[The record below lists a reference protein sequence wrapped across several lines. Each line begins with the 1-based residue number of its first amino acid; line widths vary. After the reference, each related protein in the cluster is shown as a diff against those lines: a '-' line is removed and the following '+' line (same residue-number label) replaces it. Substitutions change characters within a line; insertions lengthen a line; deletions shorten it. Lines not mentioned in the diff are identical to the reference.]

1 MIRGEGQVAV
11 RGCKKGK
18 SIEVI
23 DSSVEPYSFGK
34 IASEVKLY
42 ERNRGIPLARVS
54 DWDSNPNDVSV
65 PFQIYMEAF
74 EKSLDT
80 LTKYPDIDQT
90 KDICETIKLTLLGKS
105 IAPEKLHIF
114 GSATQAINMLF
125 FALSVKNPG
134 ARVIILNPSYF
145 SIKNS
150 AETFG
155 LMTGTIYR
163 SSSNGFQFPTA
174 EIETVR
180 KRYEA
185 DIKQKVRAVVI
196 TEPIY
201 SSGVKQH
208 SASLQA
214 LAKYCGDNDLLLI
227 IDGAFSGL
235 SWRGEYTWQDLD
247 LLSLLKHKHVVLVD
261 SISKSLFI
269 LNTKVGIL
277 YGPQWLV
284 AIAETGISWISGN
297 ITALQQQLV
306 AAVFSQSYEPEITR
320 SCRENIEHFKSRFA
334 HLERLAVDSPYKLL
348 RPDSGYYALAV
359 RADCTIGNVDAMSW
373 SRYLIEK
380 GVYALPGH
388 AFGYSN
394 EDRFCFR
401 ISLAKLH
408 DDLKIKS
415 IFDQPVI

>member
-1 MIRGEGQVAV
+1 M
-11 RGCKKGK
+11 
-18 SIEVI
+18 EVI
-23 DSSVEPYSFGK
+23 ESAVDTYSFGK

-54 DWDSNPNDVSV
+54 DWNSSPKDVSV
-65 PFQIYMEAF
+65 PFPMYMEAF
-74 EKSLDT
+74 EKSLAT
-80 LTKYPDIDQT
+80 ITKYPDVDQT
-90 KDICETIKLTLLGKS
+90 KNICEQIRLTLLSKA
-105 IAPEKLHIF
+105 ITTEKLHIF

-155 LMTGTIYR
+155 LMTETIYR

-174 EIETVR
+174 EIEAVR
-180 KRYEA
+180 LKYGA
-185 DIKQKVRAVVI
+185 DIKQKVCAIAI

-214 LAKYCGDNDLLLI
+214 FAKYCGDNDLLLI

-235 SWRGEYTWQDLD
+235 SWEGDYTWQDLD
-247 LLSLLKHKHVVLVD
+247 LLSLLKHKHVALVD

-284 AIAETGISWISGN
+284 EIAESGISWISGN

-306 AAVFSQSYEPEITR
+306 ASVFSRSCEPDITR
-320 SCRENIEHFKSRFA
+320 SCRQNIEHFKNRFA
-334 HLERLAVDSPYKLL
+334 HLERLAVDSPYRLL
-348 RPDSGYYALAV
+348 RPDSGYHTMAV
-359 RADCTIGNVDAMSW
+359 RADCTIGSVDVMGW
-373 SRYLIEK
+373 SRHLIEK

-401 ISLAKLH
+401 ISLARRH
-408 DDLKIKS
+408 DDLKIRS
-415 IFDQPVI
+415 VFDQPVI